1 MGLQRVHS
9 AVATTTVRP
18 VDDESVWFTGAA
30 PRNDTEARYLATLQ
44 SLAATWDIGGLRP
57 EHTSVLTVM
66 TPLHMTVELVG
77 LPADVTLQVGYW
89 LEAPHGPGLEGEW
102 GDNHLLDNHVY
113 GADGLTVQ
121 GLTASPEQF
130 ATWTADWLL
139 AQLRRPVERLDWAG
153 PDGTVTSQWRLA
165 DTGLSLTWQ
174 GTRRWRRR
182 RQPPD
187 RVQRV
192 R

>member
-1 MGLQRVHS
+1 
-9 AVATTTVRP
+9 
-18 VDDESVWFTGAA
+18 VDDEAVWFAGAA
-30 PRNDTEARYLATLQ
+30 PRNQPEARYLATLRE
-44 SLAATWDIGGLRP
+44 LAATWDVADLRP
-57 EHTSVLTVM
+57 GHTSVLTVLA
-66 TPLHMTVELVG
+66 PLHLTVELVG

-89 LEAPHGPGLEGEW
+89 LDAPHGPGLEGEW
-102 GDNHLLDNHVY
+102 GDRNLLDSHVD
-113 GADGLTVQ
+113 GPDGLTVQ

-130 ATWTADWLL
+130 ATWTADWLV
-139 AQLRRPVERLDWAG
+139 AQLKRPVERLDWTAE
-153 PDGTVTSQWRLA
+153 DGAVTTSQWRLA
-165 DTGLSLTWQ
+165 DTGLSLAWQ